1 MNGRYFG
8 GQKIIAYQLQQK
20 EKYKKSRNESS
31 LDSYEAWLD
40 AQEEEDEN
48 D

>member
-8 GQKIIAYQLQQK
+8 GQQVTAYQLQQK
-20 EKYKKSRNESS
+20 EKYRKSRNVEST

-40 AQEEEDEN
+40 AQED

>member
-8 GQKIIAYQLQQK
+8 GQQVEAYQLTKK
-20 EKYKKSRNESS
+20 EKYKKSRNEEST

-40 AQEEEDEN
+40 AQEQE
-48 D
+48 